1 MEEEK
6 NVKSAWTI
14 EVRLR
19 AHLFLLALSTT
30 VGLSVRGRI
39 GRIFSTTLSAR
50 SLGIARSEFRR
61 AKFIFARMKDSGG
74 IFSSAM

>member
-19 AHLFLLALSTT
+19 AHSFLLLALSTT
-30 VGLSVRGRI
+30 VGLSVCGRI
-39 GRIFSTTLSAR
+39 GRIFCNIIRALVR
-50 SLGIARSEFRR
+50 RR
-61 AKFIFARMKDSGG
+61 AK
-74 IFSSAM
+74 

>member
-19 AHLFLLALSTT
+19 AHSFCCSLSTT

-39 GRIFSTTLSAR
+39 GRIFATSFAR
-50 SLGIARSEFRR
+50 SLGVARSEFRR
-61 AKFIFARMKDSGG
+61 TSFIFARMKDSGG